1 MCQMHMKKVICVGET
16 GFYGQVDFL
25 PFFSCTFRGGVLLPV
40 RVGESKNFL
49 FRIDAYAIMTQ

>member
-1 MCQMHMKKVICVGET
+1 MHMKKVICVGET

-25 PFFSCTFRGGVLLPV
+25 PFFSCTFRGRVLLPV